1 MTCLERTEEFWWT
14 AGATAAAVIEE
25 AMAKCVKKGVLGG
38 GVQRKSD
45 HCTFCFQWFSSSW
58 RLPISLFRSRLMA
71 DM

>member
-25 AMAKCVKKGVLGG
+25 AMAKCVEKGVLGG
-38 GVQRKSD
+38 GVQRKSGK
-45 HCTFCFQWFSSSW
+45 TSSW
-58 RLPISLFRSRLMA
+58 RLPISFRSRLMMA